1 MFPCQMQH
9 AFPRIKGLRTE
20 GFSRSCPEK
29 VQFRDPLC
37 NISVC
42 LHMGSTYCTPKVRV
56 IMAPGRSLSLLESV
70 SCLTVFPCVQISC
83 MKLNKSQHLWVWVSL
98 GNSWR
103 KFRKFWRR
111 RKDDFKSHTNHRI
124 LNCIND
130 GNWNKMFAC
139 NIFGSEGSYLMG
151 EVWVKKAE
159 AVIFLIPRKKEFS
172 KLLSSGFA
180 FYCLRDTSCPPAHSL
195 ISCWPVSATGSLAW
209 LLFSYYQVSTISPK
223 PPLTKAVFPPH
234 LLLCSICHRW
244 PLPFFVFFFFNSL
257 LSSLGAT

>member
-1 MFPCQMQH
+1 
-9 AFPRIKGLRTE
+9 
-20 GFSRSCPEK
+20 
-29 VQFRDPLC
+29 
-37 NISVC
+37 
-42 LHMGSTYCTPKVRV
+42 
-56 IMAPGRSLSLLESV
+56 
-70 SCLTVFPCVQISC
+70 
-83 MKLNKSQHLWVWVSL
+83 
-98 GNSWR
+98 
-103 KFRKFWRR
+103 
-111 RKDDFKSHTNHRI
+111 
-124 LNCIND
+124 
-130 GNWNKMFAC
+130 MFAC
-139 NIFGSEGSYLMG
+139 NIFGSEGSYLIG

-244 PLPFFVFFFFNSL
+244 PLPFFFLKKFSSLFIRGNITLILLWYFLSSL
-257 LSSLGAT
+257 LSHSLAPSLCPLSKMTFIDSLTFTRKNPKPELYFCPTRLFTVWP